1 MSPTLKLRQYQ
12 LECVDAIV
20 SALDRGVEG
29 PAAVLPTGAGK
40 SVIIGALAARPEV
53 QKRGRVLVLAHREEL
68 IEQNAAKVRMT
79 APDLRVGIVKAGR
92 NEVLADVISATVQ
105 TLASERRRGQLN
117 EVGLVVYDECHHATS
132 PTSRDILNHYK
143 VPRVG
148 FTATMTRA
156 DKSALGE
163 VWTDVVYSKDIA
175 WMIRRGYLCA
185 VDGKR
190 VKVAGLD
197 LAKVKRMHGD
207 YSEKALGEAIEGSM
221 APGAVARSYAE
232 HAMGRQGILFA
243 PTVSSAEVFAAA
255 LAEQGVKVE
264 TIHGKLG
271 TEARRAMLQRFRDG
285 TTTILSSVGV
295 LTEGTDLPMAEVAIM
310 CRPTTNVGLY
320 VQCVGRV
327 LRLHPGKS
335 RALVLD
341 LVGVTSK
348 LSLVS
353 PVQLFGD
360 DADEIERDVLDME
373 RDEAERDEEDGD
385 SGVHL
390 LDGPLEAEDV
400 DLFHGSQSAWLR
412 THDGTWFLP
421 AGARFIALI
430 PAESGAGWHVVA
442 MNRYMQGDSR
452 WVARDVP
459 ELGYAM
465 SYAEGDVT
473 KAELASVEKERSWRG
488 MRPDHKIIKYA
499 RSIGVR
505 VNRDDTMGAIQ
516 AGITQEEGSRRIDPL
531 QRARMMKG
539 AQ

>member
-1 MSPTLKLRQYQ
+1 MPPTLKLRDYQ
-12 LECVDAIV
+12 VETVDAVV
-20 SALDRGVEG
+20 SGLRRGVRG
-29 PAAVLPTGAGK
+29 GAVVLPTGAGK
-40 SVIIGALAARPEV
+40 SVIIGAVAAVPEV
-53 QKRGRVLVLAHREEL
+53 QALGRVLVLAHREEL
-68 IEQNAAKVRMT
+68 QDQNAAKARM
-79 APDLRVGIVKAGR
+79 ADPNLRVGVVQAGR
-92 NEVLADVISATVQ
+92 NEVLADVVMGSVQ
-105 TLASERRRGQLN
+105 TLRHESRLRQLTD
-117 EVGLVVYDECHHATS
+117 VGLIVVDECHHATADS
-132 PTSRDILNHYK
+132 YRKIMDWYK
-143 VPRVG
+143 VPAVG

-163 VWTDVVYSKDIA
+163 VWTEVVYSKDIS

-190 VKVAGLD
+190 IKVAGLD

-207 YSEKALGEAIEGSM
+207 FSEKALGEAIEGSM
-221 APGAVARSYAE
+221 APGAVARSYVE
-232 HAMGRQGILFA
+232 HAVGRQGILFA

-255 LAEQGVKVE
+255 LAELGVKVE

-271 TEARRAMLQRFRDG
+271 TEERKAMLQRFRDG

-320 VQCVGRV
+320 IQCVGRV
-327 LRLHPGKS
+327 LRLHPGKE

-348 LSLVS
+348 HSLVS

-373 RDEAERDEEDGD
+373 RDETERAADDDEL
-385 SGVHL
+385 HL
-390 LDGPLEAEDV
+390 LDGPLEAEEV

-412 THDGTWFLP
+412 THDGTWFLA
-421 AGARFIALI
+421 AGQRYIAIL
-430 PAESGAGWHVVA
+430 PGESGTGWHVVA
-442 MNRYMQGDSR
+442 MNRYMPGDSR

-465 SYAEGDVT
+465 AFAEGDVS
-473 KAELASVEKERSWRG
+473 KVEAKGVEKERAWRG
-488 MRPDHKIIKYA
+488 QRVDFKLTKYA
-499 RSIGVR
+499 RSLGIR
-505 VNRDDTMGAIQ
+505 VSAFDTLGHVQ
-516 AGITQEEGSRRIDPL
+516 SQVNVEEASRRIDPI
-531 QRARMMKG
+531 QRARLAAG
-539 AQ
+539 AS

>member
-1 MSPTLKLRQYQ
+1 MPPTLRLRDYQ
-12 LECVDAIV
+12 VETVDAVV

-29 PAAVLPTGAGK
+29 AAVVLPTGAGK
-40 SVIIGALAARPEV
+40 SLIIGATAARPEV

-68 IEQNAAKVRMT
+68 QDQNAQKARM
-79 APDLRVGIVKAGR
+79 ADPNLRVGIVQAGR
-92 NEVLADVISATVQ
+92 NEVLADVVMGSVQ
-105 TLASERRRGQLN
+105 TLRHESRLRQLTD
-117 EVGLVVYDECHHATS
+117 VGLIVVDECHHATADS
-132 PTSRDILNHYK
+132 YRKIMDWYK

-221 APGAVARSYAE
+221 APGAVARAYVE
-232 HAMGRQGILFA
+232 HASGRQGILFA
-243 PTVSSAEVFAAA
+243 PTVSSAEVFASA

-264 TIHGKLG
+264 TIHGKLA

-373 RDEAERDEEDGD
+373 RDETDEEAGD

-421 AGARFIALI
+421 AGSRFIALI
-430 PAESGAGWHVVA
+430 PAESGVGWHVVA

-488 MRPDHKIIKYA
+488 MRPDHKIMKYA
-499 RSIGVR
+499 RSIGVKVR
-505 VNRDDTMGAIQ
+505 AGDTMGAIQ
-516 AGITQEEGSRRIDPL
+516 SGITQVEGSRRIDPL
-531 QRARMMKG
+531 QRARMTKASG
-539 AQ
+539 S